1 MQAIVAHIRSTK
13 KMTKARGEL
22 PTARFAPWSWL
33 DHVLWRAERRQRLA
47 LPRRAG
53 GGPTSCKNWLSVG
66 TAAAVTATMVLTLLT
81 ISTPP
86 ASGAALP
93 ACPVVAK
100 WPVKPVTSDVVA
112 VLKRYY
118 TAKHLTPMTIYK
130 NQEMVLNVN
139 EQSVGVHYCKNP
151 DGSKSGYVGS
161 VPKNATAA
169 VMVHVKHKP
178 YPVTQ
183 APSSFV
189 TLAKIPR
196 TGWKV
201 VSEGTGP

>member
-1 MQAIVAHIRSTK
+1 
-13 KMTKARGEL
+13 
-22 PTARFAPWSWL
+22 
-33 DHVLWRAERRQRLA
+33 
-47 LPRRAG
+47 
-53 GGPTSCKNWLSVG
+53 
-66 TAAAVTATMVLTLLT
+66 
-81 ISTPP
+81 
-86 ASGAALP
+86 
-93 ACPVVAK
+93 
-100 WPVKPVTSDVVA
+100 
-112 VLKRYY
+112 
-118 TAKHLTPMTIYK
+118 MTIYK